1 MASYSDLLKQIED
14 LKRQAEDVRRQELES
29 VIAKIKEMMDQ
40 HGITLSDLQ
49 GGRKAAGSKKKGT
62 VAAKY
67 RNPASGETWSGRGRP
82 PRWLAE
88 AESQGTSRDAFLIG

>member
-29 VIAKIKEMMDQ
+29 VIAKIKDMMAQ
-40 HGITLSDLQ
+40 HGITVADLS
-49 GGRKAAGSKKKGT
+49 GGRGKGGKKKGA

-88 AESQGTSRDAFLIG
+88 AEAQGKSRDAFLIA